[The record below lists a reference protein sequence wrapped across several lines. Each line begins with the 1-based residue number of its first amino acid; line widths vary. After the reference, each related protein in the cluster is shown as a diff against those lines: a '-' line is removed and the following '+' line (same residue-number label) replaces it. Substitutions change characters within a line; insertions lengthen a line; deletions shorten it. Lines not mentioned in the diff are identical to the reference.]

1 MYIVKLTNKI
11 NNVITLSILNIML
24 LSAFSLYFL
33 SNIMIY
39 ISNKNIEIYMLF
51 IIYLTLFSIYN
62 QYKNDVLIQIR
73 LKRILILFC
82 IFFCILAIEY
92 ILSYHL
98 TMAVNHDY
106 LLDTGRPPQ
115 GKTIEGFEQE
125 YLAYIKKFPE
135 YKSGFMYFIWL
146 IIFIFRCIFY
156 ICISAFFIYPSYTI
170 RFITK
175 RVFSQKNV
183 ICSKEI
189 LFILPIFTPMIICI
203 IFILNIF
210 TH

>member
-1 MYIVKLTNKI
+1 MYIIKLTNKI
-11 NNVITLSILNIML
+11 NNIITLSILNIML
-24 LSAFSLYFL
+24 LGAFLLYFL
-33 SNIMIY
+33 
-39 ISNKNIEIYMLF
+39 SNKNIEIYMLF

-62 QYKNDVLIQIR
+62 QYKSDVLIRIH
-73 LKRILILFC
+73 LKRMLILFC

-125 YLAYIKKFPE
+125 YLAYIEKFPE
-135 YKSGFMYFIWL
+135 YKNGFMYFIWL

-175 RVFSQKNV
+175 RVFRQKNV

-203 IFILNIF
+203 FYILNIF
-210 TH
+210 IISNHFQ